1 MTQRREKLEN
11 THLLLNV
18 CTCDENPKQRKMVIF
33 YPIIEKY
40 FNTID
45 ETLVIDELEEH
56 FLINQNFTV
65 EYFPNTDIIHK
76 LNTAHTCFLFFF
88 FYIQVKE

>member
-1 MTQRREKLEN
+1 MS
-11 THLLLNV
+11 
-18 CTCDENPKQRKMVIF
+18 TCDENPKQMKMVIL

-45 ETLVIDELEEH
+45 ETLVTDELKQH

-65 EYFPNTDIIHK
+65 EYFPNKDIIQK
-76 LNTAHTCFLFFF
+76 LTKN
-88 FYIQVKE
+88 